1 VGGLDG
7 SLVCVPP
14 AGLSPAPAAAWF
26 VPLGGLYTRFVR
38 LFRRPSGPVEDWQ
51 PRLYAI
57 VIGLVLIVLWLIA
70 FIVKNNDPV
79 KIDFV
84 LFSAHARLIWLFIL
98 LIAIGFLGGVL
109 GSQLYRRRR
118 RSGRSQLPEN

>member
-1 VGGLDG
+1 MG
-7 SLVCVPP
+7 
-14 AGLSPAPAAAWF
+14 
-26 VPLGGLYTRFVR
+26 
-38 LFRRPSGPVEDWQ
+38 LFRRPSGSVEDWQ
-51 PRLYAI
+51 PRLYAV

-84 LFSAHARLIWLFIL
+84 LFSAHVRLIWLFIL
-98 LIAIGFLGGVL
+98 LMAVGFLGGVL